1 MKLTDLVRD
10 LSRLKK
16 KYPQANVYLFG
27 ETNDLEQVQ
36 HIALAYA
43 PQNIIQ
49 ENKVTA
55 DDCVKQP
62 LENYEPV
69 IVIG

>member
-49 ENKVTA
+49 ENKITA

>member
-1 MKLTDLVRD
+1 MKLNDFVRE

-27 ETNDLEQVQ
+27 GTNDLEQIQ

-55 DDCVKQP
+55 DDCVKQ
-62 LENYEPV
+62 LLDNYEPV